1 MKNQEKSFRKKPFC
15 NFGYIVLLFFCT
27 TLITSSHLK
36 IRACQLFCGHLQSIF
51 QYFKPKTVGSLN
63 LTKCSIPLRYDK
75 VPQVPTYPPEWMEHK
90 LCCAEVNFF
99 KLCSFP
105 AGTCLSSSAQQSFG
119 NYGIVLL
126 GLWKATWKSN
136 IKYQKSTQ

>member
-1 MKNQEKSFRKKPFC
+1 MYYHKSFWHIIGIDSW
-15 NFGYIVLLFFCT
+15 NDLFYF
-27 TLITSSHLK
+27 SVNLK
-36 IRACQLFCGHLQSIF
+36 IRAGELFCGHLQSIF

-90 LCCAEVNFF
+90 LFCAEVNFF

-119 NYGIVLL
+119 NYGVVLL
-126 GLWKATWKSN
+126 GLWKATWKCPKNQPSRL
-136 IKYQKSTQ
+136 QLGHD